1 MARAFPLASFVFRPV
16 NTFPS
21 CISLNSI
28 GMRNTQQCKK
38 LEYPDQNFDDFRK
51 LLKLQPQVFL
61 SIMKN
66 ASLLAESFDRMLILV
81 VIFITSTESF
91 LCTIFFYGF
100 LARDVLE
107 IFGVKIKQQSLPVI
121 YESTLASKNLKKLRP
136 LYQSYKNLTFR
147 GDVERLQALR
157 TRHQTLSFV
166 FKTTLTVWSRRR
178 RRKIAV
184 VSLFSFEAVRA

>member
-1 MARAFPLASFVFRPV
+1 MTRSPGSDVRYRPFLCQRSIIAQSSIVNSILERQTGLESETSIELCPEGHHRYLQMARAFPLASFVFRPV

-107 IFGVKIKQQSLPVI
+107 IFGVKIKQQ
-121 YESTLASKNLKKLRP
+121 
-136 LYQSYKNLTFR
+136 
-147 GDVERLQALR
+147 
-157 TRHQTLSFV
+157 
-166 FKTTLTVWSRRR
+166 
-178 RRKIAV
+178 
-184 VSLFSFEAVRA
+184 